1 MSYLRSWKIVMAWI
15 KKNFFFPSSLAFW
28 SASSALAAIGPL
40 PVWWISVA
48 RGEEA
53 TRPSS
58 TEAPPTILYSRRVVV
73 FEVFSAA
80 EVMRLAAG
88 ALGRRPPPWPRTTT
102 CPSPGRRRCSGS
114 WQSARTPHR
123 ARALRPPVPRGGGRE
138 EEVGCLARARECG
151 RRPPHHRALVWSSP
165 GCCNMWGID

>member
-1 MSYLRSWKIVMAWI
+1 MILT
-15 KKNFFFPSSLAFW
+15 FFITSAAMNYSSLLVSLLLLFLVL
-28 SASSALAAIGPL
+28 SASTSLSGLLGGVPPDDVFHNGPGV
-40 PVWWISVA
+40 PSVFMLLLV
-48 RGEEA
+48 
-53 TRPSS
+53 
-58 TEAPPTILYSRRVVV
+58 PP
-73 FEVFSAA
+73 EVFSAA

-151 RRPPHHRALVWSSP
+151 LRPPHHRALVWSSP